1 MENEDDNGVI
11 DRFKKFAEESNSKFG
26 DQISEWR
33 KMRDFACG
41 DQTDA
46 TYGGMKTSRYKAL
59 PTAYI
64 TPSTLPICS
73 GS

>member
-1 MENEDDNGVI
+1 MENQDDNGVI

-46 TYGGMKTSRYKAL
+46 NYGGVKTSR
-59 PTAYI
+59 
-64 TPSTLPICS
+64 
-73 GS
+73 